1 MGRLT
6 KTLLAVVP
14 FAASAILL
22 TVCQA
27 PWNLHGL
34 AWVALVPFVL
44 SCRPD
49 IAKKRLA
56 AIAYLVSF
64 AAWMFN
70 LDWIIPIT
78 GPGYIC
84 FALFQAL
91 YWPLLAL
98 GIRYCRR
105 RNLPMTVAAPIL
117 FVGVESIQ
125 SFLFT
130 GFSWYF
136 LGHSQYA
143 NTTLI
148 QVADIAGVFGIS
160 ALIVAA
166 NGLIA
171 DWIFV
176 MRRTQLQNIML
187 WISSAAVAALL
198 IAAFLYGQYRLYD
211 GLRENE
217 AANYRSGPL
226 VGSVQPNIPTVVK
239 EEDENAQQILDDL
252 IKQSDACLAA
262 GAKLVLWPETIVL
275 TPLNAGYLAYCVDD
289 SEPRRFD
296 RQIAAFCRDRA
307 FVLVGAHGADI
318 GVKNNDYVV
327 TNKYNSAYLYTP
339 EGKQSD
345 RRYDKMH
352 LVPFGEFIPCKTSFP
367 PLYKLFMML
376 NPYDYDYTLTAGKEA
391 VLFPVRIDQKDYRF
405 GVLICYEDTDP
416 AISRKMVYQD
426 GKKAADWIVNISN
439 DGWYVKFKDGKG
451 YPSVELAQRTAISV
465 FRCIENRISIIRSV
479 NTGISCLIDPY
490 GRIHNDYAAG
500 NLPKNAMDRQAVEG
514 WFVDKIPLNSRLSFY
529 SRFGGWIDKLPA
541 GILIALII
549 LIITLLAKKRWNM
562 RMKTL
567 DLKEIGMYQR
577 FVIFVCFSF

>member
-1 MGRLT
+1 MGRLNT
-6 KTLLAVVP
+6 QKLSLSSLAVLFAG
-14 FAASAILL
+14 FAASALLL

-34 AWVALVPFVL
+34 AWVALVPFIL
-44 SCRPD
+44 ACRPD
-49 IAKKRLA
+49 IPKKWLA
-56 AIAYLVSF
+56 AIAYLTSF
-64 AAWMFN
+64 ASWMFN
-70 LDWIIPIT
+70 LYWIIPIT
-78 GPGYIC
+78 GPGFIC

-98 GIRYCRR
+98 GIHYCRR
-105 RNLPMTVAAPIL
+105 HNLPMTVAAPIL
-117 FVGVESIQ
+117 FVGAESIQ

-143 NTTLI
+143 NTVLI
-148 QVADIAGVFGIS
+148 QFADIAGVFGIS
-160 ALIVAA
+160 ALIAAA

-176 MRRTQLQNIML
+176 MRRNRLQNKML
-187 WISSAAVAALL
+187 WISTAAVAALL

-211 GLRENE
+211 DLRENE
-217 AANYRSGPL
+217 AAGYRSGPL
-226 VGSVQPNIPTVVK
+226 VGSVQPNVPTVVK
-239 EEDENAQQILDDL
+239 EEGENAQQILDNL
-252 IKQSDACLAA
+252 IQQSQACLAA
-262 GAKLVLWPETIVL
+262 GATFILWPETMVL
-275 TPLNAGYLAYCVDD
+275 ANLNPGYLTYCRDD

-296 RQIAAFCRDRA
+296 RQIADFCRGK
-307 FVLVGAHGADI
+307 VPILLGAPAADI
-318 GVKNNDYVV
+318 GVKNNDYIV

-339 EGKQSD
+339 DGKQAD

-376 NPYDYDYTLTAGKEA
+376 NPYDYDYTLTPGKEA
-391 VLFPVRIDQKDYRF
+391 MLFPVGIDGQDYRF

-416 AISRKMVYQD
+416 AIGRKMVYQD
-426 GKKAADWIVNISN
+426 GKKAADWLVNISN
-439 DGWYVKFKDGKG
+439 DGWYVTFKDGKG
-451 YPSVELAQRTAISV
+451 HPSVELAQRTAISV

-490 GRIHNDYAAG
+490 GRIRNDYAAG
-500 NLPKNAMDRQAVEG
+500 SLPKNAMDRQAVEG
-514 WFVDKIPLNSRLSFY
+514 WFVDNIPLNSRLTFY

-541 GILIALII
+541 GVLIVLMIV
-549 LIITLLAKKRWNM
+549 LLTKK
-562 RMKTL
+562 K
-567 DLKEIGMYQR
+567 
-577 FVIFVCFSF
+577 